1 MPLSR
6 RYTPEHPPG
15 EQCNY
20 GFDFSPIVPPGVG
33 LASGTLT
40 VWKNV
45 VPPINDSANWT
56 IGTVSVRGRALY
68 ASLTG
73 GTDGTDYQIRWVA
86 TDTAGNIW
94 PRTALQLCAQT
105 S

>member
-15 EQCNY
+15 EEATF
-20 GFDFSPIVPPGVG
+20 GMDFSYVIPLGVG
-33 LASGTLT
+33 IASGTVT
-40 VWKNV
+40 VWVNV
-45 VPPINDSANWT
+45 VPPVQDSTNWT
-56 IGTVSVRGRALY
+56 IGTVSVLGRVLY

-73 GTDGTDYQIRWVA
+73 GVEGTDYQIRWSA
-86 TDTAGNIW
+86 TDTDGKVW
-94 PRTALQLCAQT
+94 PRTALCLCAQT

>member
-15 EQCNY
+15 ESCSF
-20 GFDFSPIVPPGVG
+20 GFDFAPIVPPGVG
-33 LASGTLT
+33 LSAGALT
-40 VWKNV
+40 IWNNIS
-45 VPPINDSANWT
+45 PPTQNTTDWT
-56 IGTVSVRGRALY
+56 IGAVSVSGRALY

-73 GTDGTDYQIRWVA
+73 GVEGKDYQLRWVA
-86 TDTAGNIW
+86 TDTDGNIW
-94 PRTALQLCAQT
+94 PRVGLVLCAQT